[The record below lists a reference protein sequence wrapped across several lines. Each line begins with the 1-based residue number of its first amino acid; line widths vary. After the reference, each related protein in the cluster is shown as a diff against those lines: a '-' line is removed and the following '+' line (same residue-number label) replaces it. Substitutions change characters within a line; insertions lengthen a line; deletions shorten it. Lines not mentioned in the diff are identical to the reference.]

1 MKKPKIVQSYWS
13 KAYKN
18 SPNSGWAFKET
29 HYMSWALS
37 CLQLRKFYDE
47 VELVTDSE
55 GADLLINK
63 LHLPYTSCKPVL
75 DKLVDEN
82 PAVWALGKIAA
93 YEAQEVPFIHVD
105 GDIYIWKPFPKRIE
119 EADIAAQ
126 NVEKNYPF
134 GINLLKEMHEKKFS
148 FPLSPSPGDMCESNM
163 GIVGGH
169 DLDFFKAYCSLIYS
183 FLDSNRDKLES
194 LSGGVSSVNTI
205 MEQYLMYEYAKKRGK
220 KVEYLI
226 CRLPDTEMYKL
237 TLFSLLPRDV
247 SFIHNI
253 GSNKKREITSDRLA
267 RLLYCAYPQYY
278 THITNLLKHNT
289 I

>member
-134 GINLLKEMHEKKFS
+134 ALTCLKRCMRRNS
-148 FPLSPSPGDMCESNM
+148 ESNM

-194 LSGGVSSVNTI
+194 LS
-205 MEQYLMYEYAKKRGK
+205 
-220 KVEYLI
+220 
-226 CRLPDTEMYKL
+226 
-237 TLFSLLPRDV
+237 
-247 SFIHNI
+247 
-253 GSNKKREITSDRLA
+253 
-267 RLLYCAYPQYY
+267 
-278 THITNLLKHNT
+278 
-289 I
+289 